1 MIRQPAVSGR
11 FYQKDKNE
19 LLSEIESCFNHELG
33 VKDSEIVVR
42 GKLKGLILPHAGYM
56 FSGPP
61 ASWAFARLAL
71 ERPLPARIIL
81 LGPKHTY
88 FGEDYA
94 VSKADYWQTPLGKV
108 KVDKEFS
115 EKLCRNI
122 DQFKLD
128 EAAHQF
134 EHSLEVQLPF
144 LQKVYADKDFSIV
157 PIAIAYD
164 SFESVRNAFE
174 AFRKFLGENGGE
186 NTLIIASSD
195 FSHDTP
201 KEKAYKLDAEV
212 IEIIK
217 GLTAQEFYDLIVSE
231 DRSVCG
237 LMPISA
243 LMVAL
248 KGRPV
253 KARLLK
259 YSTSMDVMNHERGVG
274 YAAMAFEESV

>member
-1 MIRQPAVSGR
+1 MIRQPVVSGR
-11 FYQKDKNE
+11 FYKNDKIE
-19 LLSEIESCFNHELG
+19 LLDEIESCFNHELG
-33 VKDSEIVVR
+33 VKEDEIGIR
-42 GKLKGLILPHAGYM
+42 GKLKGLILPHAGFM

-61 ASWAFARLAL
+61 ASYGFTRLKL
-71 ERPLPARIIL
+71 EKPLPSRVII
-81 LGPKHTY
+81 LGPKHTH

-94 VSKADYWQTPLGKV
+94 VSNADYWQTPLGNV
-108 KVDKEFS
+108 RVDKDFCKELC
-115 EKLCRNI
+115 EKIN
-122 DQFKLD
+122 QFKLD

-134 EHSLEVQLPF
+134 EHSIEVQLPF
-144 LQKVYADKDFSIV
+144 LQKIYGDKDFSIV
-157 PIAIAYD
+157 PIAIAYN
-164 SFESVRNAFE
+164 SFASVRHAFE
-174 AFRKFLGENGGE
+174 EFRKFSGENDADD
-186 NTLIIASSD
+186 TLIIASSD

-201 KEKAYKLDAEV
+201 REKAYKLDAEV

-237 LMPISA
+237 LMSISA

-248 KGRPV
+248 KGKPV

-259 YSTSMDVMNHERGVG
+259 YSTSMDVMPHERGVG

>member
-11 FYQKDKNE
+11 FYKSGKTE
-19 LLSEIESCFNHELG
+19 LLDEIESCFSHELG
-33 VKDSEIVVR
+33 VNPKEIEVR
-42 GKLKGLILPHAGYM
+42 GRLKGLILPHAGYM

-61 ASWAFARLAL
+61 ASWGFERLKK
-71 ERPLPARIIL
+71 EEPLPSRIIL

-88 FGEDYA
+88 YGEDYA
-94 VSKADYWQTPLGKV
+94 VSIADYWQTPLGKV
-108 KVDKEFS
+108 KVDKDFS
-115 EKLCRNI
+115 RELCENVE
-122 DQFKLD
+122 QFKLD

-144 LQKVYADKDFSIV
+144 LQKVYGNKEFSIV
-157 PIAIAYD
+157 PIAIAYN
-164 SFESVRNAFE
+164 SFVSVRSAFE
-174 AFRKFLGENGGE
+174 EFRKFLGKKDLDNI
-186 NTLIIASSD
+186 LIIASSD
-195 FSHDTP
+195 FSHDMP

-217 GLTAQEFYDLIVSE
+217 SLTAQEFYDLIVSE

-243 LMVAL
+243 LLVAL
-248 KGRPV
+248 KGRTI

-259 YSTSMDVMNHERGVG
+259 YSTSMDVMPHERGVG
-274 YAAMAFEESV
+274 YAAISFEESV